1 MNFDEGHDVKRKRK
15 SKTEEGDKVEKE
27 HRCLHQSA
35 VEIMRPEMNL
45 MGAKRG
51 HFKRE
56 ETQQEMKSRDE
67 TR

>member
-1 MNFDEGHDVKRKRK
+1 MPPPKR
-15 SKTEEGDKVEKE
+15 SGDNET
-27 HRCLHQSA
+27 
-35 VEIMRPEMNL
+35 EMNL